1 MQAASAE
8 VAAIFGTDVFQA
20 FFAGIGVWIHVAI
33 GTRSMLLAAMVVV
46 QAVVA
51 IPFAHLFYR
60 LIFQARRARCPG
72 HDT

>member
-20 FFAGIGVWIHVAI
+20 LFAGVGVWIHVAI

-60 LIFQARRARCPG
+60 LIFQARGRAKRSG
-72 HDT
+72 L

>member
-20 FFAGIGVWIHVAI
+20 LFAGMGMWIHVAI

-60 LIFQARRARCPG
+60 LIFQARGRAKCSG
-72 HDT
+72 L